1 MAYLIIRE
9 KGQPDRAFPLA
20 RKSYTIGRGE
30 KADLVLANVSVSR
43 AHLRINREPGAGAT
57 VEDLG
62 SQNGTYVNGKETDY
76 SELNTG
82 DVLEVGKFS
91 LVFIGDEARP
101 AMYRD
106 QMVEDMPGYTFTRRA
121 PEATFQMSPAVMA
134 RMREQRRLAEGA
146 GLKDDDS
153 DSAWL
158 LEEDVVRFG
167 PRGRIPVTA
176 TFARGVVA
184 EIFWDDTQHVLRR
197 RSRLVKC
204 EVNGAGVSE
213 RGLRLGDKVRVG
225 GSSFTYRMLKK
236 I

>member
-43 AHLRINREPGAGAT
+43 AHLRINR
-57 VEDLG
+57 
-62 SQNGTYVNGKETDY
+62 
-76 SELNTG
+76 
-82 DVLEVGKFS
+82 EVGKFS